1 MRKRFYVWLWGKANH
16 VSVWALRRADKLGY
30 LEDRNAYF
38 ERLRNERGRTPVA

>member
-30 LEDRNAYF
+30 ADERNAWIEQLQQ
-38 ERLRNERGRTPVA
+38 ERRTRVG